1 MNKKIIKCILINLY
15 QDNTNKLNSQ
25 KYYIKKINQN
35 QDMVLQKD
43 LGLEQDLDQD
53 QNIQVQEGLDQ
64 EE

>member
-1 MNKKIIKCILINLY
+1 
-15 QDNTNKLNSQ
+15 
-25 KYYIKKINQN
+25 
-35 QDMVLQKD
+35 MVLQKD